1 MINED
6 TKNVKSAKTSREVGP
21 EQSQHTQLTQQ
32 AQQAQQ
38 VQQVQRALREA
49 LLLRHG
55 QEQEPQRSSSRD
67 SLRSLQQLVHRGDT
81 SGHGKRYIYDDSSSY
96 GTARAGSA
104 ARSDTGTTT
113 TNYLRPRMQ
122 FTGYQISGY
131 KKYQVVITLKT
142 VNLPLGG
149 VSSPSPHVR
158 GFLTIR
164 GLTNQH
170 PEITTFFDAFAGHA
184 CSSQAT
190 RSQGTRSTKGFL
202 TIRGLTNQHPE
213 ITTFFDAFA
222 VNHSEF
228 GFLSSSWARDS
239 PMGSCR
245 ADDQTDLEH
254 WLNFPAFKQLFLSGC
269 SQSQEEPPTLNDIID
284 GTYEFSN
291 YLEQRFVFMRWK
303 EKYLVPEELA
313 DGVEGASY
321 DGFYYIVHDQVTG
334 NIQGFYYHQ
343 DAEKFQQLELMP
355 CAETAGDCSSC
366 GFEMA

>member
-6 TKNVKSAKTSREVGP
+6 TKNVKCAKAPRERPQQVVP
-21 EQSQHTQLTQQ
+21 EQQAQEQQ
-32 AQQAQQ
+32 VQQAQQ
-38 VQQVQRALREA
+38 VQQVQQALRNA
-49 LLLRHG
+49 LLLRQG
-55 QEQEPQRSSSRD
+55 QEQEPQRCSSRD
-67 SLRSLQQLVHRGDT
+67 SLRSLQQLVDRGD
-81 SGHGKRYIYDDSSSY
+81 SDGSSSSGKRYMYDDRSSY
-96 GTARAGSA
+96 GAARDASATTA
-104 ARSDTGTTT
+104 ARSDAGTTT

-149 VSSPSPHVR
+149 ASSPSPHVT

-170 PEITTFFDAFAGHA
+170 PEITTFFDAY
-184 CSSQAT
+184 
-190 RSQGTRSTKGFL
+190 
-202 TIRGLTNQHPE
+202 
-213 ITTFFDAFA
+213 A

-228 GFLSSSWARDS
+228 GFLSSSWAKDS
-239 PMGSCR
+239 PVASCR

-254 WLNFPAFKQLFLSGC
+254 WLNFPAFKQLFLSGGSESHSKGGC
-269 SQSQEEPPTLNDIID
+269 GGRPDSHRGQEDQQELPTLNDVID
-284 GTYEFSN
+284 GTYEAGN

-343 DAEKFQQLELMP
+343 DAEKFQQLELVP
-355 CAETAGDCSSC
+355 LADTAGDCSSC

>member
-149 VSSPSPHVR
+149 ASSPSPHVR
-158 GFLTIR
+158 
-164 GLTNQH
+164 
-170 PEITTFFDAFAGHA
+170 
-184 CSSQAT
+184 
-190 RSQGTRSTKGFL
+190 GFL

-343 DAEKFQQLELMP
+343 DAEKFQQLELVP

>member
-170 PEITTFFDAFAGHA
+170 PEITTFFDAFA
-184 CSSQAT
+184 
-190 RSQGTRSTKGFL
+190 
-202 TIRGLTNQHPE
+202 
-213 ITTFFDAFA
+213 